1 MNTMQ
6 NGPMLEGG
14 GTGEEQ
20 RDRRALIVEDG
31 ADTALVLEAS
41 LARLGFA
48 TETAAT
54 GHAALEAARRLAPDI
69 ITLDLGLPDIDGLE
83 VCRTLRSFTDAYIVI
98 ISGSSDEDHR
108 LDGLEFGADDFLSKP
123 VNPRELAV
131 RVEALMRRTRAPR
144 VPATELETAARV
156 QRGLLP
162 AQAPTMPGYDV
173 AGACRPSRSVGG
185 DFFDWESEGDIL
197 AVTLADAMGKG
208 MGAALVAATARAALR
223 AGQLERGA
231 AVIVRRAAEAL
242 EGDLQRL
249 SSFITLLHLRLEG
262 SSGRVDYIDAGHG
275 LGLLVRADGSWERV
289 VNGGPPLGLMPGAA
303 WKAATLTIEPGSAM
317 AVISDGVLDAFET
330 LDETLAAVAEAI
342 AGRERSADA
351 VDAILGLAPDAEDDV
366 TAVVLRRNRGG
377 TATAAG
383 LP

>member
-1 MNTMQ
+1 MQ

-20 RDRRALIVEDG
+20 PDRRALIVEDG

-131 RVEALMRRTRAPR
+131 RVEALMRRPRAPR